1 MVRVSTLLILLYISI
16 SLNGVYADESSDESY
31 QETKA
36 RVDIQHNSSQ
46 ITKPL
51 NLTVDPGI
59 IKETE
64 EQQNAVIKKSDQFLP
79 DIFKEKP
86 EHKISIDGGM
96 LINDKSNKSE
106 IIDGAGMSIKVKTE
120 Q

>member
-1 MVRVSTLLILLYISI
+1 MVRVSTLLVLLYIST
-16 SLNGVYADESSDESY
+16 SSNSVYANENSDESY
-31 QETKA
+31 QKTKVK
-36 RVDIQHNSSQ
+36 VDTQHDPSQ
-46 ITKPL
+46 ISKPL

-59 IKETE
+59 IKESN
-64 EQQNAVIKKSDQFLP
+64 EQQNAVIKKSDQLLP
-79 DIFKEKP
+79 NIFKDKP

-96 LINDKSNKSE
+96 LINDKANKSE